1 MLVLSGDDLMKLFRP
16 AELIEAVESA
26 ARAQDENQVI
36 VPTRLRVDWSGNSL
50 LTMPAVASKASAV
63 KIVSVI
69 PSNAA
74 RGLPVINGLVV
85 LNDGETGVPLAAM
98 NASVLTALRTGAVG
112 ALGVKYQTPQDIP
125 SVGIIGCGVQGAW
138 QAIFACALRPI
149 RTVLVTSRSAARFE
163 AFCATVGRH
172 APGAR
177 VAWCENARE
186 LLEQTNLIITA
197 TTTNEP
203 VLPDDARLLRGKHF
217 ISVGSYKP
225 DMQELPDSVYRLAG
239 ELAVDTPDAR
249 HEAGDVINPLQ
260 RGIIESSD
268 IFPIGECVR
277 GVRTIDTAATTAYK
291 TVGTA
296 IYDLFAAE
304 RLYRAARAQRIGQEI
319 TI

>member
-1 MLVLSGDDLMKLFRP
+1 MLVLSGDDLIQLFRP

-36 VPTRLRVDWSGNSL
+36 VPTRLRVDWTDNSL
-50 LTMPAVASKASAV
+50 LTMPAVATKASAV

-112 ALGVKYQTPQDIP
+112 ALGVKHQTPQDIS

-149 RTVLVTSRSAARFE
+149 RTVLATSRSAARFD
-163 AFCATVGRH
+163 AFCTTVRRH
-172 APGAR
+172 APGVR
-177 VAWCENARE
+177 LAWCQNAGE
-186 LLEQTNLIITA
+186 LLEHTNLIITA

-203 VLPDDARLLRGKHF
+203 VLPDDARLLRDKHF

-239 ELAVDTPDAR
+239 ELVVDTPDAR

-260 RGIIESSD
+260 RGILESSD
-268 IFPIGECVR
+268 VFPIGECVR
-277 GVRTIDTAATTAYK
+277 GVRSIDIAGTTAYK

-304 RLYRAARAQRIGQEI
+304 SLYRAARARCLGQEI
-319 TI
+319 TL

>member
-16 AELIEAVESA
+16 AALIEAVESA
-26 ARAQDENQVI
+26 ARAQDENRVI
-36 VPTRLRVDWSGNSL
+36 VPKRLRVDWMDNSL
-50 LTMPAVASKASAV
+50 LTMPAVATKAAAV

-85 LNDGETGVPLAAM
+85 LNDGETGLPLAAM

-112 ALGVKYQTPQDIP
+112 ALGVKYQTPQDIS

-149 RTVLVTSRSAARFE
+149 RTVLATSRSPARFE
-163 AFCATVGRH
+163 AFSATVQRH
-172 APGAR
+172 APGVR
-177 VAWCENARE
+177 LAWCQNARE
-186 LLEQTNLIITA
+186 LLGHTHVIITA

-203 VLPDDARLLRGKHF
+203 VLPDDARLLQDKHF

-260 RGIIESSD
+260 RGILAGSNIY
-268 IFPIGECVR
+268 PIGECVR
-277 GVRTIDTAATTAYK
+277 GIRKVDTAVTTAYK

-304 RLYRAARAQRIGQEI
+304 SVYRSARAQRIGQEI
-319 TI
+319 TL